1 MIDFDEWRENDTD
14 EIVVAV
20 IRPEGVER
28 GGLTSFEEWQN
39 LDEGAAHT
47 RYSVEVNYRT
57 TAEEAMESFA
67 KIALGYVSAAMK
79 NYNYHVKHVYTEK
92 PVRILVSSRNW
103 DNGEWVGVVSW
114 SPKDKCF
121 VVSKGFYNKDRR
133 SVSIQSSEK
142 CHGEDASQITKHIY
156 NVMHNL
162 KGKPDRWE
170 PKWKP
175 APLKRG
181 PKS

>member
-1 MIDFDEWRENDTD
+1 MIDFEEWRDAETD
-14 EIVVAV
+14 DAV
-20 IRPEGVER
+20 LAIIRPEVEKKS
-28 GGLTSFEEWQN
+28 GLTTFEEWQN
-39 LDEGAAHT
+39 LDEGTSHT

-92 PVRILVSSRNW
+92 PVRILVSTRNW

-114 SPKDKCF
+114 NQKEKCF

-133 SVSIQSSEK
+133 SVSIQHSEK
-142 CHGEDASQITKHIY
+142 CKGEDASEITKHLQ
-156 NVMHNL
+156 NLMHSF
-162 KGKPDRWE
+162 KGQKDRWE
-170 PKWKP
+170 PKWK
-175 APLKRG
+175 AVPLKRG
-181 PKS
+181 PKG